1 MDSEYDIYMFVVCL
15 VYYFFYSQSGSRE
28 EGVIHPDIIN
38 TIVQLRSV
46 LSGPTPEKLCSDD
59 SHTTC
64 TVDITRDVYRLTVIQ
79 INDIGLTSTMY
90 QDDIDSKTCCMM

>member
-1 MDSEYDIYMFVVCL
+1 M
-15 VYYFFYSQSGSRE
+15 
-28 EGVIHPDIIN
+28 GVIYPDIIN
-38 TIVQLRSV
+38 TSIQLRSV
-46 LSGPTPEKLCSDD
+46 LNGPIIEQLCSDD

-90 QDDIDSKTCCMM
+90 QDDIDSKTCCMI